1 MALNGSLASQLPSAG
16 TLGRA
21 LRPVAGE
28 VLCGD
33 QFGCWTADGRL
44 RLALADG
51 LGHGREAHAAAVA
64 AMAQVSGS
72 VGMPLTEVFVRCDQA
87 LRSTRGVALSVVEM
101 GAGAGDILHAAV
113 GNIRTLVIQ
122 GGRLR
127 RLGGARGIVGAGFV
141 GLHAEYLP
149 IVPGDW
155 LVMFSDGI
163 RENAAIAEGLEG
175 EDASDEVAQRL
186 IERWARDDDDASLL
200 IYRHG

>member
-1 MALNGSLASQLPSAG
+1 MALSRPLPSAG

-28 VLCGD
+28 VVCGD
-33 QFGCWTADGRL
+33 QVGCWSADGRL

-64 AMAQVSGS
+64 VMAQVSGS
-72 VGMPLTEVFVRCDQA
+72 LGMPLTDVFVRCDHA
-87 LRSTRGVALSVVEM
+87 LRSTRGVALAVAEIGP
-101 GAGAGDILHAAV
+101 GACGILHAAV

-141 GLHAEYLP
+141 GLHAEHLP

-163 RENAAIAEGLEG
+163 RENAPIAEGLAG
-175 EDASDEVAQRL
+175 EDAADAVAERL
-186 IERWARDDDDASLL
+186 LARWARDDDDAALL
-200 IYRHG
+200 VYRHG